1 VATHDRMR
9 LRHNEPH
16 TCGLSSALLVYAP
29 ADLRSLP
36 HARLLTPYV
45 FMIGLHDDT
54 SDALPPPPPPSRA
67 PELAAKLF
75 SAGGWLQTSLKLEHR
90 PQQEKMARAVAA
102 SMKGDTSLLFEAGTG
117 VGKSLAYLLPGIIH
131 AMDQSRQMIVSTHTI
146 ALQEQLD
153 QKDLLLCRRVFAATE
168 ETKPYAAF
176 KSAVLVGKSN
186 YLCTTR
192 LAAAL
197 RDKHELFATPEHEEL
212 QRIASWAE
220 TTPEGLRHEL
230 NPPPLPE
237 VWEMVNAESSG
248 CARKYCDCEK
258 CPYQRARARIRSAH
272 VIIVNHSLLFSH
284 ISAGG
289 ASEKGGTRGV
299 LFPDD
304 FVVLDEA
311 HTVPVVATDHSGLR
325 LSSYGVDRML
335 KYLFNPKKRRG
346 LLVRHG
352 TPEMQQLVMDTLD
365 ASQQFFAFLDERL
378 LTKQPI
384 ARIREEGFAEPWMDA
399 PLQALH
405 KAVRTKADKMD
416 DGKDRD
422 EMLEQAGKLKTLQTS
437 LRQFLA
443 VAEPDKTVYWVER
456 MGKRQTIVAL
466 RTAPVDIAPF
476 IREELLRRGTSVV
489 FTSATLAM
497 GGRIEPFQ
505 DRIGAKDV
513 ATAVEHS
520 PFDFER
526 RMRVYVAAD
535 VPLPSPQEAR
545 LALDVLIDYI
555 DFCTRRTK
563 GGSLVLFTS
572 YFDMKRVAEA
582 MEPVYDGA
590 NRPFYMQGRD
600 YSRTELAGKLREAG
614 NGVLFGTDSFWTGI
628 DVPGDALSQV
638 IITRLPFEVPTHPIL
653 EARTEWIR
661 ERGGNPFNELTLPDA
676 LIKFRQGIGRLIR
689 TAGDRGVVTI
699 LDSRVNQKA
708 YGRLFL
714 ECIPQRTVVR
724 MNCQNRL
731 ERFQPFI

>member
-1 VATHDRMR
+1 
-9 LRHNEPH
+9 
-16 TCGLSSALLVYAP
+16 
-29 ADLRSLP
+29 
-36 HARLLTPYV
+36 
-45 FMIGLHDDT
+45 MIGLRDDT

-75 SAGGWLQTSLKLEHR
+75 AEGGWLQASLKLEHR

-102 SMKGDTSLLFEAGTG
+102 AMKGDESLLFEAGTG

-153 QKDLLLCRRVFAATE
+153 QKDLPLCRRVFSAAE

-186 YLCTTR
+186 YLCTSR

-197 RDKHELFATPEHEEL
+197 RDKHELFSTPEHDDL
-212 QRIASWAE
+212 QRIAAWAE
-220 TTPEGLRHEL
+220 TTAEGLRHEL
-230 NPPPLPE
+230 NPAPLPE
-237 VWEMVNAESSG
+237 VWELVNADSSG

-272 VIIVNHSLLFSH
+272 VIIVNHSLLFAH
-284 ISAGG
+284 INAGG

-311 HTVPVVATDHSGLR
+311 HTVPEVATDHCGLR

-335 KYLFNPKKRRG
+335 KYLFNPKKGRG

-352 TPEMQQLVMDTLD
+352 DAVMQQLVVD
-365 ASQQFFAFLDERL
+365 AIEATHQFFAHIDERL
-378 LTKQPI
+378 LAKQTI
-384 ARIREEGFAEPWMDA
+384 ARIREEGFAEPWMDG
-399 PLQALH
+399 PLLALH

-422 EMLEQAGKLKTLQTS
+422 ELLDQAGKLKTLQTS
-437 LRQFLA
+437 LREFLG
-443 VAEPDKTVYWVER
+443 VADADKTVYWVER

-466 RTAPVDIAPF
+466 RTAPIDVAPF
-476 IREELLRRGTSVV
+476 LREQLLQRRTSIV

-505 DRIGAKDV
+505 ARIGAQQVK
-513 ATAVEHS
+513 TAVEQS

-526 RMRVYVAAD
+526 RMKVFVAAD
-535 VPLPSPQEAR
+535 VPLPTPQEAR
-545 LALDVLIDYI
+545 LALDVLTDYI

-563 GGSLVLFTS
+563 GGTLVLFTS
-572 YFDMKRVAEA
+572 YFDMKRVAETL
-582 MEPVYDGA
+582 EPVYDGA
-590 NRPFYMQGRD
+590 RRPFFMQGRD
-600 YSRTELAGKLREAG
+600 YSRTELARLLREAG
-614 NGVLFGTDSFWTGI
+614 NGILFGTDSFWTGI

-638 IITRLPFEVPTHPIL
+638 IITRLPFEVPTHPVL

-676 LIKFRQGIGRLIR
+676 LITFRQGVGRLIR
-689 TAGDRGVVTI
+689 TARDRGVVTI
-699 LDSRVNQKA
+699 LDSRITQKA

-714 ECIPQRTVVR
+714 ECIPQKNAVR
-724 MNCQNRL
+724 MNRENRL